1 MGSIEKPDIEIVR
14 KSSGSGR
21 PKGYPKTGGRQK
33 GSVNKVLTDIK
44 PLAKEYG
51 PRAIAVLAQLMENCE
66 TPAPARIS
74 AARELLLRGY
84 GAPSMSLDV
93 DIKTSIYKLTDAEL
107 LDIAA
112 RGRSLPQQD
121 CIDITPAQ
129 VSLPGLDDDTDDG

>member
-1 MGSIEKPDIEIVR
+1 MECIDRNNTEKIRVDGR
-14 KSSGSGR
+14 GR

-33 GSVNKVLTDIK
+33 GVGNKAPMDIK
-44 PLAKEYG
+44 PLAREHG
-51 PRAIAVLAQLMENCE
+51 VRALEVLAEIMENRE
-66 TPAPARIS
+66 SPTASRVS